1 MKNALFITVILFTM
15 ACTQQL
21 QEKEAI
27 LDVMSQQ
34 EQDWNNGKIDA
45 FMQGYWQSDSLTLVG
60 KNGIKFGWQTTL
72 ENYKNSYPD
81 KSTMGKLTFTIE
93 KLEVENQAAFMLGK
107 WHITRNNGNIGGY
120 FTLYWKK
127 IAGKWVIVLD
137 HTS

>member
-1 MKNALFITVILFTM
+1 M

-34 EQDWNNGKIDA
+34 EQDWNNGDIDA
-45 FMQGYWQSDSLTLVG
+45 FMQGYWQSDSLLFVG
-60 KNGIKFGWQTTL
+60 KNGIKYGWQTTL
-72 ENYKNSYPD
+72 ENYKKSYPD
-81 KSTMGKLTFTIE
+81 KSTMGKLSFAIE

-107 WHITRNNGNIGGY
+107 WNITRDGGNIGGY

-127 IAGKWVIVLD
+127 MDGKWVIVLD